1 MLRLKIEEFNAVNI
15 ANNNKIEQVNA
26 INVSLNSA
34 IASLER

>member
-1 MLRLKIEEFNAVNI
+1 MEQLKSINMGLNS
-15 ANNNKIEQVNA
+15 KIEQVNA